1 MSSEDQKKYEF
12 KFLTKD
18 SYTVRKNIPL
28 YIGVDQ
34 AQKCLAS
41 EGVMITPASFI
52 KCLDIYLRII
62 GICRA
67 VDENDFPPVCVMTG
81 VIEFKDRS
89 ENLKNPKCLEM
100 YQKLFDLINE
110 CVDDEHKMPASDLEQ
125 IKANMS
131 IVMKEVCIFCNDIV
145 NLLIEEYTEK
155 NTLSVTALVYT
166 RVPDYET
173 DHRLSIE
180 LSHIHEYGTPALLIQ
195 SSVLV
200 PMTENTATGI
210 LLDSFPKE
218 AQERIRKAEQ
228 DKAKEEEK
236 TDESSDQQA

>member
-1 MSSEDQKKYEF
+1 MDNEKQKYEY
-12 KFLTKD
+12 KFLTED
-18 SYTVRKNIPL
+18 SYTIRKNIPL
-28 YIGVDQ
+28 YIAVDQ

-52 KCLDIYLRII
+52 KCIDIYMRII
-62 GICRA
+62 GICRS
-67 VDENDFPPVCVMTG
+67 VDENDFLPICILSGIINV
-81 VIEFKDRS
+81 KDNREKLS
-89 ENLKNPKCLEM
+89 DPKCLEL

-110 CVDDEHKMPASDLEQ
+110 CVDDDHKMPNSDLEQ

-145 NLLIEEYTEK
+145 NLLVEEFSDK

-180 LSHIHEYGTPALLIQ
+180 LSYIHEYGTPALLIQ

-228 DKAKEEEK
+228 AKAKEEEINK
-236 TDESSDQQA
+236 AMPETKEN

>member
-1 MSSEDQKKYEF
+1 MSNENPKYEY
-12 KFLTKD
+12 KFLTDD

-28 YIGVDQ
+28 YMAVDQ

-41 EGVMITPASFI
+41 EGVVITPASFV
-52 KCLDIYLRII
+52 KCIDIYMRII
-62 GICRA
+62 GICRS
-67 VDENDFPPVCVMTG
+67 VNEDEFPPICILSG
-81 VIEFKDRS
+81 IISFKDNR
-89 ENLKNPKCLEM
+89 EKLDNPKCLEM

-110 CVDDEHKMPASDLEQ
+110 CIDDEHKMPASDLEQ

-145 NLLIEEYTEK
+145 NLLVEEYTEK

-180 LSHIHEYGTPALLIQ
+180 LSHIHEYGTHALLIQ

-236 TDESSDQQA
+236 VDESSDQQA

>member
-1 MSSEDQKKYEF
+1 MSDDKKYEY

-28 YIGVDQ
+28 YMGVDQ

-41 EGVMITPASFI
+41 EGVMIAPASFV
-52 KCLDIYLRII
+52 KCIDIYMRII

-67 VDENDFPPVCVMTG
+67 VDANDFPPICILSG
-81 VIEFKDRS
+81 IIGFKDNR
-89 ENLKNPKCLEM
+89 EKLDNPKCLEM

-145 NLLIEEYTEK
+145 NLLIEEYIEK
-155 NTLSVTALVYT
+155 NTLSVCALVYT
-166 RVPDYET
+166 RVPKNEA
-173 DHRLSIE
+173 DHRFSIE
-180 LSHIHEYGTPALLIQ
+180 MSYNSDYNTPTLYIQ

-200 PMTENTATGI
+200 PFTEDTATGI

-218 AQERIRKAEQ
+218 IQDRINMVEDAS
-228 DKAKEEEK
+228 KEE
-236 TDESSDQQA
+236 